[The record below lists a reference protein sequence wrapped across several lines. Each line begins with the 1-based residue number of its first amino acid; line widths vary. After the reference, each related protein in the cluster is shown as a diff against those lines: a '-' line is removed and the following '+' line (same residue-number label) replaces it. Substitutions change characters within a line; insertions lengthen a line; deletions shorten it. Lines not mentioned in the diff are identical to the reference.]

1 MTLSSLVG
9 VALTLALVL
18 GLLAMTMRLLR
29 KVSQGS
35 PLGRAA
41 GAVSLEVVQRISLGP
56 RQGIAIVRI
65 ADQLVAVS
73 VGEGGV
79 RAIIEI
85 DAVAAVATDAS
96 ALEKAAFAP
105 AAPTRDF
112 RRALLHGLRSA
123 GIPLVVLVSIMLG
136 GAASDVRAQQ
146 PPAQAGRGTAAPGG
160 PAAPATVRLPPPATS
175 GSTSP
180 ATVAQPPRAT
190 SAAPAAP
197 IGNALDAALGKALPT
212 LDLNVDGTKQD
223 GLRLSGSVGIVI
235 MLGLLTLLPTLILM
249 MTSFTR
255 ILIVLQFLKQ
265 ALGTQTAPPSQLIGA
280 LALLI
285 TGFVMA
291 PTMTEVNRVAISPW
305 LDGKIE
311 QGAMMNNALGPMRQF
326 MLRQTRERDISAFLD
341 MSNTPPPARIEDVS
355 TIVLTSAFVTSEL
368 RTAFQLGFVL
378 FLPFIVIDIV
388 VSSVLMSMGM
398 FMLPPAM
405 IALPFK
411 LLLFVLV
418 DGWSLLIQSLVQG
431 FK

>member
-1 MTLSSLVG
+1 MTFSSLVG

-18 GLLAMTMRLLR
+18 GLLAITMRLLR
-29 KVSQGS
+29 KVSQGGAM
-35 PLGRAA
+35 GRAQ
-41 GAVSLEVVQRISLGP
+41 GAIPLEVVQRMSLGP
-56 RQGIAIVRI
+56 RQGIAVVRI
-65 ADQLVAVS
+65 GEQLVAVS

-79 RAIIEI
+79 RPIVELENMPVLPPAL
-85 DAVAAVATDAS
+85 DTS
-96 ALEKAAFAP
+96 ALSHTAP
-105 AAPTRDF
+105 NRDF
-112 RRALLHGLRSA
+112 KSALMHGLRSA
-123 GIPLVVLVSIMLG
+123 GLPLVVTSVLAAGAFARPVAAQSATATG
-136 GAASDVRAQQ
+136 G
-146 PPAQAGRGTAAPGG
+146 TT
-160 PAAPATVRLPPPATS
+160 PAAPAATRNTPAT
-175 GSTSP
+175 TP
-180 ATVAQPPRAT
+180 QAQAATPRAQVAAQVAQPQKAT

-197 IGNALDAALGKALPT
+197 AGNGLDAALGRALPT
-212 LDLNVDGTKQD
+212 LDLKVDGGQTD
-223 GLRLSGSVGIVI
+223 GLRLSGTVGVVI
-235 MLGLLTLLPTLILM
+235 MLGLLTLLPTLVLM
-249 MTSFTR
+249 MSSFTR
-255 ILIVLQFLKQ
+255 VLIVLQFLKQ
-265 ALGTQTAPPSQLIGA
+265 ALGTQTAPPNQLISA

-291 PTMTEVNRVAISPW
+291 PTMTEVNRVAITPW

-311 QGAMMNNALGPMRQF
+311 QGVMMQNALGPMREF
-326 MLRQTRERDISAFLD
+326 MLRQTRERDIAAFVE
-341 MSNTPPPARIEDVS
+341 MSRTAPPARIEDVS

-418 DGWSLLIQSLVQG
+418 DGWSLLIQSLVLG